1 MELRQIEHF
10 LAVVEEGSFTRAAAR
25 AFLVQSSLS
34 ASLLGL
40 ERELGTD
47 LFTRGRRGAELTDAG
62 HAFLEPARAALA
74 EADRARDAVAEVKGL
89 LRGSVRIAT
98 LPLAVPRSG
107 DLIATIR
114 RFHQDHPRV
123 HIHVTPTDCKSMA
136 GMVAA
141 GQVDFAITPRLEHA
155 SPALQFE
162 PLVSTDLVIV
172 CPATHRLAGA
182 RDVQAAEV
190 VDESIVDLPCG
201 WRSRELF
208 DRLLTERGQQRQVR
222 LEVDDWFGVLTMVQ
236 RSLGIAYGPRAC
248 IEQFHGVAVATLAGA
263 PLWELGVAS
272 RDEALRGAAGR
283 AFLARYREQTRA
295 HCTGSGGDPET
306 PRTTQDRA
314 ESASSETVRRSMER
328 RAGDRM
334 GGQGFL
340 DRRSCDDSPW

>member
-1 MELRQIEHF
+1 VELRQIEHF

-74 EADRARDAVAEVKGL
+74 DADRARDAVAEVKGL

-98 LPLAVPRSG
+98 VPAAVPRSV
-107 DLIATIR
+107 DLIETIR
-114 RFHQDHPRV
+114 RFQQDHPQV
-123 HIHVTPTDCKSMA
+123 HVHVVPTDCKSMV
-136 GMVAA
+136 GLVAD

-155 SPALQFE
+155 GPALQFE
-162 PLVSTDLVIV
+162 PLISTDLVIA

-182 RDVQAAEV
+182 RDVQAAEI
-190 VDESIVDLPCG
+190 VDESIIDLPCG

-208 DRLLTERGQQRQVR
+208 DRLLTEGGQQRQVR
-222 LEVDDWFGVLTMVQ
+222 LEVNDWFGVLTMVQ
-236 RSLGIAYGPRAC
+236 RGLGIAYGPRAC
-248 IEQFHGVAVATLAGA
+248 IDQATFDGVAVATLAGA

-295 HCTGSGGDPET
+295 HDTRYGGDQET
-306 PRTTQDRA
+306 PIKN
-314 ESASSETVRRSMER
+314 
-328 RAGDRM
+328 
-334 GGQGFL
+334 
-340 DRRSCDDSPW
+340 P